1 MRPPKIVRFRPP
13 TPPSPKTPAPIKE
26 RKAA

>member
-13 TPPSPKTPAPIKE
+13 TPPTPRTPAPIKE